1 MALETPKS
9 KQGKRMRHIKQIMG
23 PANVCLIALVMSATP
38 VVAQLGSPEAQ
49 KALPPAVTPCPAAVA
64 EIATCY
70 SEKLGSGAYVLAA
83 MPKDWNGTLIVFG
96 HGGPAV
102 APPTASGSQNDL
114 TKYSFAVKG
123 GYGWVASSYRRE
135 GYGVQMAAEDSDQAR
150 RLFVERIAKPRRT
163 IYHGASYGGLVG
175 AKLIE
180 TYARNA
186 DGSMNFDGA
195 LFNSGYV
202 VGAPVGHQFRADLR
216 AVYQYYCKNLPR
228 PDEPQYPLWSGLP
241 AQGKMT
247 LKDLETAVDAC
258 TGVAHK
264 AAERSET
271 QKQNLANIIGIMRFP
286 ESMLVRHMQAATF
299 LFREIA
305 ERITQGRSA
314 FSNVDVRYSGSSN
327 DAELNRDVARFP
339 ADPAALAALKAD
351 GEPTGSLPVPVVSIH
366 SINDPQVVVEV
377 QSAYRV
383 AVDRAGSGDRLVQAF
398 TDENAHTGQSPPVL
412 AAALDALMQ
421 WVEKGVK
428 PTPQTIVAACTRWRG
443 TFEGPCNYHPE
454 FTPKPYG
461 TRFYSRE
468 ASR

>member
-1 MALETPKS
+1 MPHA
-9 KQGKRMRHIKQIMG
+9 G
-23 PANVCLIALVMSATP
+23 PAGICLAALIATAVPAG
-38 VVAQLGSPEAQ
+38 AQVGSPA
-49 KALPPAVTPCPAAVA
+49 ALPAATPCPAAVA

-83 MPKDWNGTLIVFG
+83 MPKDWNGNLIVFG

-102 APPTASGSQNDL
+102 VPPTAAGSQNDL
-114 TKYSFAVKG
+114 TKYAFAVKS

-150 RLFVERIAKPRRT
+150 KFFSERIGKPRRT

-180 TYARNA
+180 AYAKNA
-186 DGSMNFDGA
+186 DGSTNYDGA
-195 LFNSGYV
+195 FFNSGFV

-216 AVYQYYCKNLPR
+216 AVYQYYCKNLPG

-241 AQGKMT
+241 AQSKMT
-247 LKDLETAVDAC
+247 LKDLEAAIDAC
-258 TGVAHK
+258 TGIAHP

-271 QKQNLANIIGIMRFP
+271 QKQNLANILGVMRFP
-286 ESMLVRHMQAATF
+286 ERMLARHMQAATF

-314 FSNVDVRYSGSSN
+314 YGNVDVHYSGSSD
-327 DAELNRDVARFP
+327 DAELNRSVARFA
-339 ADPAALAALKAD
+339 ADPAAVALLKAD
-351 GEPTGSLPVPVVSIH
+351 GEPTGALPVPVVSIH

-377 QSAYRV
+377 QSAYRAV
-383 AVDRAGSGDRLVQAF
+383 VDRAGSGDRLVQAF
-398 TDENAHTGQSPPVL
+398 TDEREHTGQSAPEL

-421 WVEKGVK
+421 WIEKGTK
-428 PTPQTIVAACTRWRG
+428 PTPQSIAAACEHGRG
-443 TFEGPCNYHPE
+443 TFTGPCSYHPE
-454 FTPKPYG
+454 FSPKPYG
-461 TRFYSRE
+461 TRYYSRE